1 MVKFIDTKIRTM
13 ENRELLFN
21 VYRVLV
27 FQDKNVLE
35 MDSGNGYIARWMYLP
50 PLSCTLKLIKM
61 VNVMFMYTLQQ

>member
-27 FQDKNVLE
+27 FQDKK
-35 MDSGNGYIARWMYLP
+35 SFGNGWW
-50 PLSCTLKLIKM
+50 
-61 VNVMFMYTLQQ
+61 